1 MNRRLVILSAI
12 AVLLAVYLLLGGD
25 GGINSLSPNMNG
37 TAPTAEDAGAH
48 ALAQRTDA
56 KLNPLDPLDPQSF
69 AAILERP
76 LFDQSRRKREE
87 ELPPPP
93 PPAAEES
100 PPVTEELLPAPSD
113 YQLLAIAGGPA
124 GRVAAVRFVPTDDVL
139 YLREG
144 QLIEPWRVL
153 AIRERSVVI
162 GSAEHNI
169 EISMFETVGQPESG
183 EPPPAPAE

>member
-12 AVLLAVYLLLGGD
+12 AVLLAVYLLLAGD
-25 GGINSLSPNMNG
+25 GGKNSVSPGMNEVPQ
-37 TAPTAEDAGAH
+37 TAQDAEAPTP
-48 ALAQRTDA
+48 AQRLDA

-69 AAILERP
+69 TAILERP
-76 LFDQSRRKREE
+76 LFDQSRQKREE
-87 ELPPPP
+87 EPPPPP
-93 PPAAEES
+93 PPATDEP
-100 PPVTEELLPAPSD
+100 PPVTEELQPTASD

-153 AIRERSVVI
+153 SIRERSVVI

-169 EISMFETVGQPESG
+169 EISMFETVGQPGTG
-183 EPPPAPAE
+183 EASPAPAE